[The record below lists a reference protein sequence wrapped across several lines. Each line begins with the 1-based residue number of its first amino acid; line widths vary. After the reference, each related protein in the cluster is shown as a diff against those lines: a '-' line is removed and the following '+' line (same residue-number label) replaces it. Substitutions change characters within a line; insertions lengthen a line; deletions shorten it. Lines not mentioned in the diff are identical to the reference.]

1 MTTLKDYETAMG
13 TTEVKTL
20 AKMLGV
26 SVMSYYNWRRGTT
39 SNGRPAKVPEYI
51 RISMAAQIELRK
63 SDGLEKNAGDESG
76 GMLLCCQ
83 DCGKQDETVRNDICP
98 YAEEINGSRIPI
110 VICPDCY
117 HERCMDI

>member
-1 MTTLKDYETAMG
+1 MTTLTNYETAMG

-51 RISMAAQIELRK
+51 RISMAAQIELQQLK
-63 SDGLEKNAGDESG
+63 GEHH
-76 GMLLCCQ
+76 
-83 DCGKQDETVRNDICP
+83 ETD
-98 YAEEINGSRIPI
+98 
-110 VICPDCY
+110 
-117 HERCMDI
+117 